1 MVPGL
6 GENLSSLWRYK
17 TGGGIKRVPTSLR
30 LHTTSSG
37 KRLLKVSECF
47 CVLIRVVSLL

>member
-6 GENLSSLWRYK
+6 GENVSSLWRYK
-17 TGGGIKRVPTSLR
+17 MGADITETSHYR
-30 LHTTSSG
+30 SG

>member
-1 MVPGL
+1 MAPGL

-17 TGGGIKRVPTSLR
+17 TGADIAETS
-30 LHTTSSG
+30 HYQQYTSG

-47 CVLIRVVSLL
+47 CVLIRVVSYCR

>member
-6 GENLSSLWRYK
+6 GENLTSLWRYK
-17 TGGGIKRVPTSLR
+17 MGVDIAETSA
-30 LHTTSSG
+30 SSG